1 MHTFVYSKVERVV
14 ERVAA
19 ERVAAEKVV
28 ARVEAE
34 RVVARVAAERV
45 VAKVAARVEA
55 VSVAE
60 GTVAAEKAE
69 GTVAGRR
76 VDVDL
81 VGGFALPWNRQWG
94 SKARASTM
102 REEGP
107 LSKLPPPQLPRPLL
121 QTREAV
127 CTSSRMRALH
137 I

>member
-1 MHTFVYSKVERVV
+1 MAREEADRVV
-14 ERVAA
+14 ASVAA
-19 ERVAAEKVV
+19 ERVVASGAADRE
-28 ARVEAE
+28 
-34 RVVARVAAERV
+34 

-69 GTVAGRR
+69 GTVAGVR

-81 VGGFALPWNRQWG
+81 VGGVALPSNRQWV
-94 SKARASTM
+94 SKASASCRTPTARASTM